1 MKKTSSTI
9 LFLLIIL
16 ISSCVKDI
24 TETLDKA
31 SKVNQVRWNPKIA
44 IPLVYS
50 DLSFRDLLDGTNA
63 NQYIRIDDDSLVN
76 LVYEDDYTSDYAE
89 DVLNLETQS
98 YGETFTFN
106 STQLEVLN
114 TVGEVTVNFSQRVSY
129 DGNAN
134 ELDKIW
140 FKAGQIGLNLSS
152 TFEHNISCKLVIP
165 ESQKNSS
172 PILLSLAAPYSG
184 NPIDA
189 STNYDLS
196 NSEID
201 FTKTAQGHSEFD
213 FNFEFTIT
221 KTGSNPVKPS
231 ESITYSMILDN
242 QKFSKVSGYF
252 TDLDFE
258 DLTGT
263 FSIPFFEN
271 SKNGIIG
278 IVEPEIKFITG
289 NGIGLPID
297 LSFDQFDGKDNF
309 DNIVPLTKN
318 AGNIELNIPRA
329 NVEGEFVLDSQV
341 LDNSNSN
348 LIDYI
353 SNRPI
358 NNYYKVSVRP
368 NLSNASRHWLLDTS
382 RISSQIKITLP
393 LYGTLKDYLLEETR
407 PFDLS
412 LENAEEIKEVLV
424 RLYSEN
430 GFPVDVKTQLY
441 FEDSLTNTI
450 IDSLFISDRVISKAA
465 SVDSDGNPIGVSS
478 QITDVFMDA
487 DRVDKVIGANQ
498 IRAQAHLS
506 TTTSNIGAQPN
517 VRIFSDDKIML
528 QFGVQAEVLI
538 NQEL

>member
-9 LFLLIIL
+9 LFLLIFL

-31 SKVNQVRWNPKIA
+31 SKVSQVRWNPKIA
-44 IPLVYS
+44 LPLVYS
-50 DLSFRDLLDGTNA
+50 DLNFRDLLDETNA
-63 NQYIRIDDDSLVN
+63 KQYIRIDDDSLVS
-76 LVYEDDYTSDYAE
+76 LVYEDNYNSDYAE
-89 DVLNLETQS
+89 NVLKLETQS
-98 YGETFTFN
+98 YGEIFTFN
-106 STQLEVLN
+106 STQLEALN
-114 TVGEVTVNFSQRVSY
+114 NLGEVTVNFSQRVSY
-129 DGNAN
+129 NGDAN
-134 ELDKIW
+134 ELDKVW
-140 FKAGQIGLNLSS
+140 FKAGQIDLNLSS
-152 TFEHNISCKLVIP
+152 TFEHNISCKLIIP

-172 PILLSLAAPYSG
+172 PILLSLAIPYTG
-184 NPIDA
+184 TPIDA

-201 FTKTAQGHSEFD
+201 FTKTEQGHSEFD
-213 FNFEFTIT
+213 FDFEFTIT
-221 KTGSNPVKPS
+221 KTGSNPIKTS
-231 ESITYSMILDN
+231 ESITYSMILGD

-252 TDLDFE
+252 KDLDFE
-258 DLTGT
+258 NLTGS
-263 FSIPFFEN
+263 FNIPFFEN
-271 SKNGIIG
+271 SKNGLIRV
-278 IVEPEIKFITG
+278 VEPELHFITE
-289 NGIGLPID
+289 NSIGLPID
-297 LSFDQFDGKDNF
+297 LIFDEFDGKDNF

-318 AGNIELNIPRA
+318 IGNLELNIPRA
-329 NVEGEFVLDSQV
+329 TVEGEFVLDSQV

-368 NLSNASRHWLLDTS
+368 NLLNASRHWLLDTS
-382 RISSQIKITLP
+382 RISSQINITLP
-393 LYGTLKDYLLEETR
+393 LYGTLNDYLLEETR

-465 SVDSDGNPIGVSS
+465 LVDLDGNPIGASS
-478 QITDVFMDA
+478 QITDVVLDA
-487 DRVDKVIGANQ
+487 ELVDKVIEANQ
-498 IRAQAHLS
+498 VRAQAHLL
-506 TTTSNIGAQPN
+506 TTTTGGAQPN
-517 VRIFSDDKIML
+517 VKIFSDNKIML

>member
-9 LFLLIIL
+9 LFLLIFL

-24 TETLDKA
+24 TDTLDKA

-44 IPLVYS
+44 LPLVYS
-50 DLSFRDLLDGTNA
+50 DLNFRDLLDETNA
-63 NQYIRIDDDSLVN
+63 KQYIRIDDDSLVS
-76 LVYEDDYTSDYAE
+76 LVYEDNYNSDYAE
-89 DVLNLETQS
+89 NVLNLETQS
-98 YGETFTFN
+98 YGEILTFN
-106 STQLEVLN
+106 STQLEALN
-114 TVGEVTVNFSQRVSY
+114 NLGEVTVNFSQRVSY
-129 DGNAN
+129 DGDAN

-140 FKAGQIGLNLSS
+140 FKAGQIDLNLSS
-152 TFEHNISCKLVIP
+152 TFEHNISCKLIIP

-172 PILLSLAAPYSG
+172 PILLSLAIPYTG
-184 NPIDA
+184 TPIDG

-201 FTKTAQGHSEFD
+201 FTKTIQGHSEFD
-213 FNFEFTIT
+213 FDFEFTIT
-221 KTGSNPVKPS
+221 KTGSNPIKTS
-231 ESITYSMILDN
+231 ESITYSMILGD

-252 TDLDFE
+252 KDLDFE
-258 DLTGT
+258 NLTGS
-263 FSIPFFEN
+263 FNIPFFEN
-271 SKNGIIG
+271 SKNGLIRV
-278 IVEPEIKFITG
+278 VEPELHFI
-289 NGIGLPID
+289 NENSIGLPID
-297 LSFDQFDGKDNF
+297 LIFDEFDGKDNF

-318 AGNIELNIPRA
+318 IGNLELNIPRA
-329 NVEGEFVLDSQV
+329 TVEGKFVLDSQV

-353 SNRPI
+353 SNRPN

-368 NLSNASRHWLLDTS
+368 NLLNASRHWLLDTS
-382 RISSQIKITLP
+382 RISSQIKIILP
-393 LYGTLKDYLLEETR
+393 LYGTLNDYLLEETR

-465 SVDSDGNPIGVSS
+465 LVDLDGNPIGVSS
-478 QITDVFMDA
+478 QIIDVVLDA
-487 DRVDKVIGANQ
+487 ERVDKVIEANHV
-498 IRAQAHLS
+498 RAQAHLS
-506 TTTSNIGAQPN
+506 TTTTGGAQPN
-517 VRIFSDDKIML
+517 VKIYSDNKIML

>member
-9 LFLLIIL
+9 LFLLIFL

-31 SKVNQVRWNPKIA
+31 SKVSQVRWNPKIA
-44 IPLVYS
+44 LPLVYS
-50 DLSFRDLLDGTNA
+50 DLNFRDLLDETNA
-63 NQYIRIDDDSLVN
+63 KQYIRIDDDSLVS
-76 LVYEDDYTSDYAE
+76 LVYEDNYNSDYAE
-89 DVLNLETQS
+89 NVLKLETQS
-98 YGETFTFN
+98 YGEIFTFN
-106 STQLEVLN
+106 STQLEALN
-114 TVGEVTVNFSQRVSY
+114 NLGEVTVNFSQRVSY
-129 DGNAN
+129 NGDAN

-140 FKAGQIGLNLSS
+140 FKAGQIDLNLSS
-152 TFEHNISCKLVIP
+152 TFEHNISCKLIIP

-172 PILLSLAAPYSG
+172 PILLSLAIPYTG
-184 NPIDA
+184 TPIDA

-201 FTKTAQGHSEFD
+201 FTKTVQGHSEFD
-213 FNFEFTIT
+213 FDFEFTIT
-221 KTGSNPVKPS
+221 KTGSNPIKTS
-231 ESITYSMILDN
+231 ESITYSMILGD

-252 TDLDFE
+252 KDLDFE
-258 DLTGT
+258 NLTGS
-263 FSIPFFEN
+263 FNIPFFEN
-271 SKNGIIG
+271 SKNGLIRV
-278 IVEPEIKFITG
+278 VEPELHFITE
-289 NGIGLPID
+289 NSIGLPID
-297 LSFDQFDGKDNF
+297 LIFDEFDGKDNF

-318 AGNIELNIPRA
+318 IGNLELNIPRA
-329 NVEGEFVLDSQV
+329 TVEGEFVLDSQV

-368 NLSNASRHWLLDTS
+368 NLLNASRHWLLDTS
-382 RISSQIKITLP
+382 RISSQINITLP
-393 LYGTLKDYLLEETR
+393 LYGTLNDYLLEETR

-465 SVDSDGNPIGVSS
+465 LVDLDGNPIGESS
-478 QITDVFMDA
+478 QIIDVVLDA
-487 DRVDKVIGANQ
+487 ERVDKVIEANQ
-498 IRAQAHLS
+498 VRAQAHLS
-506 TTTSNIGAQPN
+506 TTTTGGAQPN
-517 VRIFSDDKIML
+517 VKIYSDNKIML

>member
-9 LFLLIIL
+9 LFILIFL

-44 IPLVYS
+44 LPLVYS
-50 DLSFRDLLDGTNA
+50 DLNFRDLLDETNA
-63 NQYIRIDDDSLVN
+63 KQYIRIDDDSLVS
-76 LVYEDDYTSDYAE
+76 LVYEDNYNSDYAE
-89 DVLNLETQS
+89 NVLKLETQS
-98 YGETFTFN
+98 YGEIFTFN
-106 STQLEVLN
+106 STQLEALN
-114 TVGEVTVNFSQRVSY
+114 NLGEVTVNFSQRVSY
-129 DGNAN
+129 DGDAN

-140 FKAGQIGLNLSS
+140 FKAGQIDLNLSS
-152 TFEHNISCKLVIP
+152 TFEHNISCKLIIP

-172 PILLSLAAPYSG
+172 PILLSLAIPFTG
-184 NPIDA
+184 TPIDA
-189 STNYDLS
+189 STNYDLR

-201 FTKTAQGHSEFD
+201 FTKTVQGHSEFD
-213 FNFEFTIT
+213 FDFEFTIT
-221 KTGSNPVKPS
+221 KTGSNPIKTS
-231 ESITYSMILDN
+231 ESITYSMILGD

-252 TDLDFE
+252 KDLDFE
-258 DLTGT
+258 NLTGS
-263 FSIPFFEN
+263 FNIPFFEN
-271 SKNGIIG
+271 SKNGLIRV
-278 IVEPEIKFITG
+278 VEPELHFITE
-289 NGIGLPID
+289 NSIGLPID
-297 LSFDQFDGKDNF
+297 LIFDEFDGKDNF

-318 AGNIELNIPRA
+318 IGNLELNIPRA
-329 NVEGEFVLDSQV
+329 TVEGEFVLDSQV

-368 NLSNASRHWLLDTS
+368 NLLNASRHWLLDTS
-382 RISSQIKITLP
+382 RISSQINITLP
-393 LYGTLKDYLLEETR
+393 LYGTLNDYLLEETR

-465 SVDSDGNPIGVSS
+465 LVDLDGNPIGESS
-478 QITDVFMDA
+478 QIIDVVLDA
-487 DRVDKVIGANQ
+487 ERVDKVIEANQ
-498 IRAQAHLS
+498 VRAQAHLS
-506 TTTSNIGAQPN
+506 TTTTGGAQPN
-517 VRIFSDDKIML
+517 VKIYSDNKIML

>member
-271 SKNGIIG
+271 SKNGKIG

-289 NGIGLPID
+289 NGIGLSID

-368 NLSNASRHWLLDTS
+368 NLSNAFRHWLLDTS

-478 QITDVFMDA
+478 QITDVVMDA